1 MLRHCIFT
9 DRRRGTPRAL
19 FIDIPT
25 RFNYNTRR
33 GSCALCRYRR
43 APDAKK
49 KGSEPMTENTQ
60 EPVYASKSRPWLK
73 YYDKRYIDQSLPE
86 CTAFELVCRNNAQH
100 LRDTALEY
108 YGRKVRYADFI
119 VQVKKTAAAL
129 RGLGVKKGDIL
140 TVVSVMTPEVIY
152 TFYAADLL
160 GATLNLIDPRYSAE
174 GIREYLREVGS
185 CLLLCLSAA
194 YPRCQQAIKHTNI
207 ERVVVLSPA
216 DSLPPHKALAYR
228 LANPDKNHY
237 ASNVLHWRQ
246 FLAAGKGQSTA
257 AEPYDPQHACVVVR
271 TGGTTGSPK
280 GVMLTDRCFNALA
293 QQFAAQSRLYHRGEK
308 LLNVMPPFIA
318 YGYSCGIHMPLV
330 MGLHIVIIPKLDPEK
345 LGALVWKHKP
355 AHMFGVPTHYQ
366 QLAADPL
373 LKNKDLSFI
382 RNYAAGGDSLS
393 VGAEQT
399 VNRFLKA
406 HGVEF
411 PLAKGYG
418 MTEVSSA
425 ATIAAGNVT
434 KPGSVGIPMVNT
446 VVSIFAPGTETELPI
461 GQRGEIC
468 ICTPTA
474 MKGYYNKPEE
484 TAYLLRRHADGNLW
498 AHTGDIGY
506 MDADGFV
513 YLDARIKR
521 IIIRHDGFKVFP
533 SMIENVIS
541 RHPAVQQCCV
551 VSYADTD
558 HTQGRLPFVFVVLHP
573 DAAGKKR
580 HLLRELRQLCREE
593 LPEYMQP
600 AATAYKVLPEMPL
613 TPAGKTDYR
622 KLEEE
627 LG

>member
-1 MLRHCIFT
+1 
-9 DRRRGTPRAL
+9 
-19 FIDIPT
+19 
-25 RFNYNTRR
+25 
-33 GSCALCRYRR
+33 
-43 APDAKK
+43 
-49 KGSEPMTENTQ
+49 MTENTQ
-60 EPVYASKSRPWLK
+60 EPVYASAARPWLK
-73 YYDKRYIDQSLPE
+73 YYDARYIDQPLPE
-86 CTAFELVCRNNAQH
+86 CTAFELVCRSNEQH
-100 LRDTALEY
+100 LRDIALEY
-108 YGRKVRYADFI
+108 YGNCIRYADLF

-160 GATLNLIDPRYSAE
+160 GATLNLIDPRYSAD
-174 GIREYLREVGS
+174 GIREYVQEVNS
-185 CLLLCLSAA
+185 RLLLCLSAA
-194 YPRCQQAIKHTNI
+194 YPRCQQAIKHTDI

-228 LANPDKNHY
+228 LANPDKNRY
-237 ASNVLHWRQ
+237 DSNVLHWRQ
-246 FLAAGKGQSTA
+246 FLSAGKGQSTVA
-257 AEPYDPQHACVVVR
+257 VPYDPQHACVVVH

-280 GVMLTDRCFNALA
+280 GVMLTDRNFNALA
-293 QQFAAQSRLYHRGEK
+293 QQFAAQSRLFHRGEK

-373 LKNKDLSFI
+373 LQNKNLSFI

-406 HGVEF
+406 HGAEF

-418 MTEVSSA
+418 MTEVCSA
-425 ATIAAGNVT
+425 ATVAAGKVT
-434 KPGSVGIPMVNT
+434 KPGSVGIPMVNA

-484 TAYLLRRHADGNLW
+484 TAYLLRRHADGRLW
-498 AHTGDIGY
+498 AHTGDIGS
-506 MDADGFV
+506 MDTDGFV

-580 HLLRELRQLCREE
+580 QLLRELRQLCRKE